1 MSLHHLH
8 LLSCYSFFNP
18 LQPALTSPPTAAL
31 THMITNHLL
40 VTNINMLSSVLQT
53 SAAFDTTNWPL
64 ETASSARFPRHPPW
78 PTFPAS
84 QTSPS

>member
-18 LQPALTSPPTAAL
+18 LQPALTSPPTTAL

-53 SAAFDTTNWPL
+53 SAAFDTNWPL
-64 ETASSARFPRHPPW
+64 ETASSAHFPRHPPW